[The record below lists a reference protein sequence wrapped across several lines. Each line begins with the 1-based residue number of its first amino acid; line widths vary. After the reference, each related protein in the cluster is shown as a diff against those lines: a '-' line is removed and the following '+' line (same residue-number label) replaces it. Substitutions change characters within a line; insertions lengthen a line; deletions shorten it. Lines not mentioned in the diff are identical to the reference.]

1 MSEPVTLKSSGD
13 VAIIRFD
20 DGKANAISPAVL
32 SALNSA
38 LDQAE
43 EAGHAVVLLGRPG
56 RFSAGFDLRV
66 MREGGP
72 SAALELVAGGAR
84 LALRIARHP
93 APVVIGCT
101 GHALAMGAV
110 LLTAADTRIGAL
122 GDFKL
127 GFNEVAIGMTTPI
140 FLLELARER
149 LSKRHFIRA
158 VVQSEIYGPEDAV
171 DAGLLDSTTTA
182 DALEDTAVAEA
193 ARLAKLPRAAYVRT
207 RALARGSALE
217 LIEST
222 LESNLAGMFPSDPKA
237 EQTG

>member
-1 MSEPVTLKSSGD
+1 MSEPVSLESTGD
-13 VAIIRFD
+13 VAIIRLD
-20 DGKANAISPAVL
+20 DGKANAIAPAVL
-32 SALNSA
+32 SALGSA

-43 EAGHAVVLLGRPG
+43 EAGQAILLLGRPG

-72 SAALELVAGGAR
+72 EAALELVRGGAQ
-84 LALRIARHP
+84 LALRIARYP

-110 LLTAADTRIGAL
+110 LLTAADTRIGAR

-127 GFNEVAIGMTTPI
+127 GFNEVAIGMATPS

-149 LSKRHFIRA
+149 LSKRHFMRA
-158 VVQSEIYGPEDAV
+158 TVQSEIYGPDDAV
-171 DAGLLDSTTTA
+171 DAGLLDSTTA
-182 DALEDTAVAEA
+182 PDALEATALAEA
-193 ARLAKLPRAAYVRT
+193 QRLAKLPRAAYVRT
-207 RALARGSALE
+207 RALARGTALE

-222 LESNLAGMFPSDPKA
+222 LESDLAGAFGSA
-237 EQTG
+237 G